1 MALPAVPRT
10 HPDHAALQLANL
22 IFGGY
27 FSSRWVENIRE
38 DKGYT
43 YGPHS
48 VIEHSVAGSALIV
61 SAEVAT
67 EVTAPALL
75 ETLYELGRLATL
87 PPGEEELEQAR
98 QYALGTLQLGM
109 STQAGL
115 AGLASTYAGFGL
127 RLDYLAEHTARLA
140 HGDPRRRGRGG
151 GELPRA
157 GPARSTVVLGDAR
170 TIEAPL
176 ADAHG
181 GASV

>member
-1 MALPAVPRT
+1 RT
-10 HPDHAALQLANL
+10 DPDHAALQLANL
-22 IFGGY
+22 VFGGY

-48 VIEHSVAGSALIV
+48 MIEHSVAGSAMVV

-67 EVTAPALL
+67 EVTAPALV
-75 ETLYELGRLATL
+75 ETYYELGRMASL
-87 PPGEEELEQAR
+87 PPAEAELEQAR

-127 RLDYLAEHTARLA
+127 RLDYLAEHSARLA
-140 HGDPRRRGRGG
+140 AATAEDVHRVARQH
-151 GELPRA
+151 LA
-157 GPARSTVVLGDAR
+157 PARAVSVVLGDASK
-170 TIEAPL
+170 I
-176 ADAHG
+176 ADEVSAIV
-181 GASV
+181 AVDR